1 MGFRSR
7 RGRNL
12 HRRRSRPIRRIE
24 QSAGL
29 LSEWRPGA
37 EGVITEVTGSTRLAA
52 RLREL
57 GVIPGQRV
65 RVLRAGCPLIVQV
78 GEGRFGMRRR
88 DAATIRVS
96 AVIPQS
102 PTARSGPSRAG
113 IV

>member
-12 HRRRSRPIRRIE
+12 RRRRSRQIRRID
-24 QSAGL
+24 QTAGP
-29 LSEWRPGA
+29 LSEWHLGA

-65 RVLRAGCPLIVQV
+65 RELRAGCPLIVQV
-78 GEGRFGMRRR
+78 GDGRFGMRRR

-96 AVIPQS
+96 AAAPQS
-102 PTARSGPSRAG
+102 PTSRSRSPRTET
-113 IV
+113 V